1 MAAPGAAICNALSG
15 WVEAQRRYP
24 SPMGLDDCCRATGQD
39 SGECPETVTH
49 VQIIEDMYNIQ
60 FLNAEKMTS
69 NISTYHFTSYNCQ
82 QFYGDIL
89 K

>member
-1 MAAPGAAICNALSG
+1 MCIYIL
-15 WVEAQRRYP
+15 
-24 SPMGLDDCCRATGQD
+24 LATRN
-39 SGECPETVTH
+39 VLH
-49 VQIIEDMYNIQ
+49 VQIIQDMYNIQ

-69 NISTYHFTSYNCQ
+69 NISTYRFTSYNCQ